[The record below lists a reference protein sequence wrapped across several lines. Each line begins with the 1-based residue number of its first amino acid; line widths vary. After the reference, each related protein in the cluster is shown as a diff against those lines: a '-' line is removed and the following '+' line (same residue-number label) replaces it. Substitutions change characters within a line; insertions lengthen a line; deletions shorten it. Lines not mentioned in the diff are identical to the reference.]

1 MPHIPG
7 HPADDPMIINED
19 EGLGFLFPDVDDDA
33 PPSGLVPPGEVG
45 DDFFPS
51 NSDSNATQFQSEFFD
66 LLRGELSDPDKPLGS
81 NFKKEYEVQT
91 GEIDPVS
98 GNPKVAKV
106 SAEEFLT
113 QDKYQEDRRKIFGTG
128 QAFKN
133 IYYQRDITIQFN
145 SLEPRERV
153 AIKNL
158 LSDAGLMDLDKTYG
172 TFLDNETIKGIKL
185 AMDFVMNNQGST
197 SWVAAT
203 NSLKNSAEAQ
213 RAYETNKFEF
223 TEEVLK
229 DYRDELIAGAETR
242 KGAPLTAKEKSI
254 IFAGID
260 EDVEEFDSSTL
271 TPGTTE
277 FLNYD
282 PLTGETILVPAVEA
296 EEPDFE
302 EFSEQGADILEQ
314 IFAPRESLA
323 EASDREDDT
332 FVRMQRNLRG
342 LSAAENKRT
351 GRP

>member
-1 MPHIPG
+1 MPVTAGGASGGMSNSVNFSGGEFVFGFFLDGEDSQQPIVMGIFDKSAQINQSKSIPEVG
-7 HPADDPMIINED
+7 FTPFSGYTNGLVESLNNVKEKGTIKKSATSGTVSRSNGVSTNKTLADESVVNESQSTDVKDQGDKAAHENAKITGEVKPANKCADD
-19 EGLGFLFPDVDDDA
+19 
-33 PPSGLVPPGEVG
+33 
-45 DDFFPS
+45 
-51 NSDSNATQFQSEFFD
+51 
-66 LLRGELSDPDKPLGS
+66 
-81 NFKKEYEVQT
+81 
-91 GEIDPVS
+91 
-98 GNPKVAKV
+98 NPA
-106 SAEEFLT
+106 A
-113 QDKYQEDRRKIFGTG
+113 
-128 QAFKN
+128 
-133 IYYQRDITIQFN
+133 
-145 SLEPRERV
+145 
-153 AIKNL
+153 
-158 LSDAGLMDLDKTYG
+158 
-172 TFLDNETIKGIKL
+172 GIKL